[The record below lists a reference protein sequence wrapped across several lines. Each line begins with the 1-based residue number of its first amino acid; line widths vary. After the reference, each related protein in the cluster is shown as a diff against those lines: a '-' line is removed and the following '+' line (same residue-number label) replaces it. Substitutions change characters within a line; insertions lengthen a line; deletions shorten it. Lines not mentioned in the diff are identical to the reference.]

1 MRKLLLTCFF
11 VSAVLVS
18 ASAQRTLRVGVYD
31 NYPLAFMDSRGEAK
45 GIFIDILKYVAEK
58 EGWRLVYK
66 TGTPEACFQWLE
78 QGEIDIMAES
88 GDYKGRGSEF
98 KIAKVGILSTW
109 ARVYAKRESD
119 YTSLLDLGGK
129 KVAVLENSH
138 FITGPYKGFYA
149 SIKELDL
156 RCTIVK
162 AKSYKEI
169 FELIDKKKVD
179 AGIVGRIYGDIH
191 DYKYDVVQTPVVF
204 SPFRLTFLFRD
215 ATPLAAKV
223 MPIVENYLV
232 ALKADKSS
240 VYYSSIENYFTDNKP
255 FEVPV
260 WGYALMAVILFV
272 VIQLVLYV
280 NVLRRMVRARTAD
293 LKRAYANIKSRQ
305 QTLSLIYNNASELI
319 ALFQVRKIG
328 SYSVAKLP
336 DWYLQELYR
345 SNTDYPAYKILGMGL
360 KDLYRKLLKLDD
372 TEINFRFQKIA
383 EAIKVKH
390 PIKYEEGF
398 KTPDGNR
405 GIAESNLIP
414 ILDKNRRCTH
424 ILYVSRNITEERKML
439 EALSESEKR
448 LQMAIEGAREGMWDW
463 NIKSGALHFNDYQ
476 FTMLGYEVSEILP
489 RVEDFIE
496 MVHPDDRQKT
506 NERISR
512 HLKGE
517 TDYYEN
523 EYRLKTKSGEWK
535 WLLVHGRVVDRD
547 EYGRAVRAIGTHV
560 DIHEF
565 KITEQALIES
575 QQTLSNLMANIPGM
589 VYRSKTDKD
598 FTPLFVSEGS
608 KALFGVAPD
617 EFLSGNLRISDM
629 IPEEYNTEN
638 IKIINESIAANKPF
652 QIVYPVNVNGEKKW
666 LWEQGRA
673 ISQGGDII
681 EGFVMD
687 ITDRRLAQ
695 EKIISTIIETE
706 DNERARIA
714 KELHDTLGQKL
725 TTVSLNFNSL
735 KKDIEPNN
743 GILKK
748 LNTGLNYL
756 KEAIRDSREIA
767 HNLMPQSID
776 DFGYVLSVQ
785 SLLADIETVSSVKFD
800 FYDNLKEER
809 LPKNTELHLYRIT
822 QEAVNNIIKYAKA
835 ETASIQ
841 LMKYDGEVILTIEDD
856 GVGFDAS
863 NKLNEGNSFGLK
875 SMLNRVNSLSG
886 TLQIES
892 GKGKGTVIIVEIP
905 YRQEV
910 TIK

>member
-1 MRKLLLTCFF
+1 MRKLLLTCLLII
-11 VSAVLVS
+11 VALASV
-18 ASAQRTLRVGVYD
+18 SAQRTLRVGVYD
-31 NYPLAFMDSRGEAK
+31 NYPLAFMDSRGEAR

-58 EGWRLVYK
+58 EGWRLIYK
-66 TGTPEACFQWLE
+66 PGTPEKCFQLLE
-78 QGEIDIMAES
+78 QGEIDVLAES
-88 GDYKGRGSEF
+88 GDYKGRSSEF

-129 KVAVLENSH
+129 KVAVLEDSY

-162 AKSYKEI
+162 AKNYKEI

-179 AGIVGRIYGDIH
+179 AGIVSRIYGDVH
-191 DYKYDVVQTPVVF
+191 DYKYDIVQTPVVF
-204 SPFRLTFLFRD
+204 SPFRLTFLYRD

-223 MPIVENYLV
+223 MPIVENHLI

-240 VYYSSIENYFTDNKP
+240 IYYSSIENYFTNNKP

-260 WGYALMAVILFV
+260 WGYALLAVILFV

-345 SNTDYPAYKILGMGL
+345 SNSDYPAYKILGMGL

-383 EAIKVKH
+383 EAIKAKH
-390 PIKYEEGF
+390 SIKYEEGF

-405 GIAESNLIP
+405 GVAESNLIP
-414 ILDKNRRCTH
+414 ILDKNRKCTH

-439 EALSESEKR
+439 EALSESKKR

-463 NIKSGALHFNDYQ
+463 NIKSGALHLNDYQ

-506 NERISR
+506 NDRVSR

-565 KITEQALIES
+565 KMTEQALIES

-608 KALFGVAPD
+608 KALFGIAPD

-629 IPEEYNTEN
+629 IPDEYNAEN
-638 IKIINESIAANKPF
+638 IKIINEAITANKPF
-652 QIVYPVNVNGEKKW
+652 QIVYPVNVNGERKW

-673 ISQGGDII
+673 MSPAGDII

-822 QEAVNNIIKYAKA
+822 QEAVNNIIKYSKA
-835 ETASIQ
+835 QTASIQ
-841 LMKYDGEVILTIEDD
+841 LMKYDEEVILTIEDD
-856 GVGFDAS
+856 GVGFDAG
-863 NKLNEGNSFGLK
+863 NKINEGNSFGLK

-905 YRQEV
+905 YRQKV
-910 TIK
+910 TIA

>member
-1 MRKLLLTCFF
+1 MKKLLLLHLFAFT
-11 VSAVLVS
+11 ALL
-18 ASAQRTLRVGVYD
+18 AHAQRTITVGVYD
-31 NYPLAFMDSRGEAK
+31 NYPLAYVDSRGEPN

-58 EGWRLVYK
+58 ESWKLEYK
-66 TGTPEACFQWLE
+66 TGTVDQCFRWLE
-78 QGEIDIMAES
+78 TGEIDVIAES
-88 GDYKGRGSEF
+88 GDHKGRSADH
-98 KIAKVGILSTW
+98 KLATVGIVSTW
-109 ARVYAKRESD
+109 ARIYARSDAD

-129 KVAVLENSH
+129 KVAVLENSY

-156 RCTIVK
+156 RCTVVK
-162 AKSYKEI
+162 AGSYREI
-169 FELIDKKKVD
+169 FELIEQKKVD
-179 AGIVGRIYGDIH
+179 AGIVSRVYGDIH
-191 DYKYDVVQTPVVF
+191 DYKYNAVQTPVVF

-223 MPIVENYLV
+223 KPILENYLV

-240 VYYSSIENYFTDNKP
+240 VFYSSMDRYFSDNTP
-255 FEVPV
+255 FEMPV
-260 WGYALMAVILFV
+260 WGYALLAVVFFV
-272 VIQLVLYV
+272 VVQLVLYV
-280 NVLRRMVRARTAD
+280 NVLRRMVRTKTAD
-293 LKRAYANIKSRQ
+293 LKRAYASIKSRQ

-336 DWYLQELYR
+336 DWYLKELYE
-345 SNTDYPAYKILGMGL
+345 SNRDYPAYKILGMGL

-372 TEINFRFQKIA
+372 TEINYRFQKIA
-383 EAIKVKH
+383 ETIKLKQT
-390 PIKYEEGF
+390 IKYEEGF
-398 KTPDGNR
+398 KSPDGQR

-424 ILYVSRNITEERKML
+424 ILYVSRNVTEERHMV

-463 NIKSGALHFNDYQ
+463 NIKDGSLHFNDYQ
-476 FTMLGYEVSEILP
+476 FTMLGYAVGEIQP
-489 RVEDFIE
+489 RVEDFVE
-496 MVHPDDRQKT
+496 MVHPDDKRRT
-506 NERISR
+506 SERLAR

-523 EYRLKTKSGEWK
+523 EYRLRTRSGEWK

-589 VYRSKTDKD
+589 VYRTRMNDD
-598 FTPLFVSEGS
+598 FTPVFVSEGC
-608 KALFGVAPD
+608 KALFGVTPED
-617 EFLSGNLRISDM
+617 FLSGKIKISQM
-629 IPEEYNTEN
+629 IPDEYNVEN
-638 IKIINESIAANKPF
+638 TRIINNAIAANKPF
-652 QIVYPVNVNGEKKW
+652 QIVYPVTVQGEKKW

-673 ISQGGDII
+673 VTHNGDMI

-735 KKDIEPNN
+735 KKDIQQDN
-743 GILKK
+743 GIMRK

-800 FYDNLKEER
+800 FYDNLRGER

-835 ETASIQ
+835 ATASIQ

-863 NKLNEGNSFGLK
+863 QKLNEGNSFGLK
-875 SMLNRVNSLSG
+875 SMINRVNSLSG

-892 GKGKGTVIIVEIP
+892 GKGKGAVIIVEIP
-905 YRQEV
+905 YRSEV
-910 TIK
+910 SLG